1 MNRIN
6 CNLYNYEN
14 YFKSIN
20 NLLITK
26 NLPQSIIFSG
36 EDGLGKKT
44 FLLHFFSF
52 CLFDDLAKKE
62 YLKNFVIKDF
72 NILKKLVNNEFV
84 NFKII
89 ERSVKKSSIQ
99 IDQIRELIS
108 FCSYEAS
115 MKTPRFILISNIED
129 LNPNATNSLLK
140 LLEEPPKNTYFFLI
154 RNSHSKIYET
164 ILSRCHKVNIKI
176 NQKTSSTIL
185 NKLLNDFN
193 LSDFDIYSHFD
204 PFDTPGSVVKKII
217 YMKKNELTNLNFME
231 IIKFFYEDY
240 KKNKNFDALEYGN
253 QLTKKIF
260 FDKCKNNYK
269 KYKKLYSLFEK
280 RSKELIF
287 FNSNIDSTYEIIK
300 KLGK

>member
-1 MNRIN
+1 MNKIN
-6 CNLYNYEN
+6 CNLYSYEN
-14 YFKSIN
+14 HFQSIN
-20 NLLITK
+20 NLLISK

-44 FLLHFFSF
+44 FLLHFFAF
-52 CLFDDLAKKE
+52 CLLSDFGKKE
-62 YLKNFVIKDF
+62 YLKDFVIKDL
-72 NILKKLVNNEFV
+72 NILKKLANNEFP

-89 ERSVKKSSIQ
+89 ERDVKKSFIQ
-99 IDQIRELIS
+99 INQIREVTS

-115 MKTPRFILISNIED
+115 LKTPRFILISNIED
-129 LNPNATNSLLK
+129 LNSNATNSLLK

-176 NQKTSSTIL
+176 DKKTSSAIL

-193 LSDFDIYSHFD
+193 LSNFHSYSYFDS
-204 PFDTPGSVVKKII
+204 FDTPGSVVKKII
-217 YMKKNELTNLNFME
+217 YIKKNELTNLNLIE

-260 FDKCKNNYK
+260 FDKYQSNYR

-280 RSKELIF
+280 RSKELIS
-287 FNSNIDSTYEIIK
+287 FNSNIDSTYEIIQ
-300 KLGK
+300 KLSK

>member
-1 MNRIN
+1 MNKIN
-6 CNLYNYEN
+6 CNLYSYEN
-14 YFKSIN
+14 HFQSIN
-20 NLLITK
+20 NLLISK

-44 FLLHFFSF
+44 FLLHFFAF
-52 CLFDDLAKKE
+52 CLLSDLGKKE
-62 YLKNFVIKDF
+62 YLKDFVIKDL
-72 NILKKLVNNEFV
+72 NILKKLANNEFP

-89 ERSVKKSSIQ
+89 ERDVKKSFIQ
-99 IDQIRELIS
+99 INQIREVTS

-115 MKTPRFILISNIED
+115 LKTPRFILISNIED
-129 LNPNATNSLLK
+129 LNSNATNSLLK

-176 NQKTSSTIL
+176 DKKTSRAIL

-193 LSDFDIYSHFD
+193 LSNFHSYSYFDS
-204 PFDTPGSVVKKII
+204 FDTPGSVVKKII
-217 YMKKNELTNLNFME
+217 YIKKNELTNLNLIE

-240 KKNKNFDALEYGN
+240 KKNKNFDALDYGN

-260 FDKCKNNYK
+260 FDKYQSNYR

-280 RSKELIF
+280 RSKELIS
-287 FNSNIDSTYEIIK
+287 FNSNINSTYEIIQ
-300 KLGK
+300 KLSK

>member
-1 MNRIN
+1 MNKIN
-6 CNLYNYEN
+6 CNLYSYEN
-14 YFKSIN
+14 HFQSIN
-20 NLLITK
+20 NLLISK
-26 NLPQSIIFSG
+26 NLPQSVIFSG

-44 FLLHFFSF
+44 FLLHFFAF
-52 CLFDDLAKKE
+52 CLLSDLGKKE
-62 YLKNFVIKDF
+62 YLKDFVIKDL
-72 NILKKLVNNEFV
+72 NILKKLANNEFP

-89 ERSVKKSSIQ
+89 ERDVKKSFIQ
-99 IDQIRELIS
+99 INQIREVTS

-115 MKTPRFILISNIED
+115 LKTPRFILISNIED
-129 LNPNATNSLLK
+129 LNSNATNSLLK

-176 NQKTSSTIL
+176 DKKTSSAIL

-193 LSDFDIYSHFD
+193 LSNFHSYSYFDS
-204 PFDTPGSVVKKII
+204 FDTPGSVVKKII

>member
-1 MNRIN
+1 MNRTN
-6 CNLYNYEN
+6 CNLHSYEK
-14 YFKSIN
+14 YFQSIN
-20 NLLITK
+20 NLLISK

-44 FLLHFFSF
+44 FLLHFFAF
-52 CLFDDLAKKE
+52 CLLNTLEKKE
-62 YLKNFVIKDF
+62 YLKNFVLKDI
-72 NILKKLVNNEFV
+72 NILKRLSHNEFS

-89 ERSVKKSSIQ
+89 ERDVKKSFIQ

-115 MKTPRFILISNIED
+115 TETPRFILISNIED
-129 LNPNATNSLLK
+129 LNSSAANSLLK

-164 ILSRCHKVNIKI
+164 ILSRCHKINIKI
-176 NQKTSSTIL
+176 DKKTSSTIL
-185 NKLLNDFN
+185 NKLLNDFE
-193 LSDFDIYSHFD
+193 LSDFDSYSHFD

-217 YMKKNELTNLNFME
+217 YMEKNKISNLNCTE
-231 IIKFFYEDY
+231 IVKFFYEDY

-260 FDKCKNNYK
+260 FDKYQDNYR

-280 RSKELIF
+280 RSKELIS
-287 FNSNIDSTYEIIK
+287 FNSNIDSIYRIIR